1 MGKLFSHYR
10 PIAIFIWL
18 LAVASSL
25 TWNTIDD
32 IREQDSVAHKTAR
45 AFFEQIMAA
54 RRWNLAHGGV
64 YVYTSEN
71 SAPNPYLPKERQTIQ
86 DSTGQRLT
94 LLNPAYM
101 TRQISEIS
109 KQKGQI
115 QFHITSLDPL
125 GSENS
130 PYPWEI
136 PWLQSFN
143 RGAPEQGAFIKENG
157 EKIFRYMAPLTFADS
172 CLPCHTAPA
181 NTNDIRGAI
190 SVSIPIP
197 FQKSFWPLILSHL
210 FAAITGIAFILFFG
224 RRLSES
230 RRDILQSNRQLAREI
245 EERKETE
252 KELIS
257 IKENLEKIV
266 TNRTA
271 ELQETNTILD
281 TRVKEQQRIEAAL
294 VSINDE
300 FIQIFNSAPDG
311 MHVIDRNYNVI
322 RVNQAYCQLVGK
334 KLNEIQGHK
343 CYEVF
348 TGKLCHT
355 ESCPLTRIINGV
367 ERVEV
372 EARKTRA
379 NGEVIPCI
387 VTATPF
393 REPGG
398 KLTGIIEVTRDISNW
413 KKIEDSLSA
422 TAANL
427 RLRNAELEDFAH
439 VISHDLQEPLML
451 IQAFSERIQ
460 KKCAEKLPQK
470 GHDYL
475 NQIESSTQRM
485 KNLIDGLLLYS
496 RVSSQAVP
504 FEKVNLVEIINSVL
518 DDLAMRIEKY
528 DASISVD
535 QNLASIEAD
544 PVQMRQLFQ
553 NIIGNSLKYHHEK
566 RKPEISVHHQAF
578 SDDAHNR
585 QYIRICIKDNG
596 IGFDTKHQKKIFD
609 IFQRLH
615 TRQQFQGTGI
625 GLSICK
631 KIIERHGGT
640 IHAEGIPG
648 LGSTFTI
655 TLPLHQPKPDEKKT
669 KSNTLVDIIINRR

>member
-1 MGKLFSHYR
+1 MGRLFSHYR
-10 PIAIFIWL
+10 PIAIGIWL
-18 LAVASSL
+18 LAVAASL
-25 TWNTIDD
+25 AWNTIDD
-32 IREQDSVAHKTAR
+32 VREQDSVAHKTAR

-54 RRWNLAHGGV
+54 RRWNLVHGGV
-64 YVYTSEN
+64 YVYTAKASP
-71 SAPNPYLPKERQTIQ
+71 PNPYLPKEQRTIQ
-86 DSTGQRLT
+86 DNTGRSLT
-94 LLNPAYM
+94 LVNPAYM
-101 TRQISEIS
+101 TRQIAEIS
-109 KQKGQI
+109 NQKGQI
-115 QFHITSLDPL
+115 QFHITSLEPL
-125 GSENS
+125 RAENS

-136 PWLQSFN
+136 PWLQSFKQ
-143 RGAPEQGAFIKENG
+143 GATEQGTFVKEDG
-157 EKIFRYMAPLTFADS
+157 KKIFRYMAPLKFVDS
-172 CLPCHTAPA
+172 CLPCHTASIEKY
-181 NTNDIRGAI
+181 NTRGAI

-197 FQKSFWPLILSHL
+197 FHKSLWPLILSHL
-210 FAAITGIAFILFFG
+210 FAALTGIAFILFFG

-230 RRDILQSNRQLAREI
+230 RRAILKSNRQLAREI

-252 KELIS
+252 RELIS

-266 TNRTA
+266 ANRTA
-271 ELQETNTILD
+271 ELQETNTTLD
-281 TRVKEQQRIEAAL
+281 TRIQEQQRIEAAL

-334 KLNEIQGHK
+334 KLSEIQGHK

-348 TGKLCHT
+348 SGKNCHT
-355 ESCPLTRIINGV
+355 EECPLTRIINGA

-372 EARKTRA
+372 EADKSRA
-379 NGEVIPCI
+379 NGDIIPCI
-387 VTATPF
+387 ITATPF

-413 KKIEDSLSA
+413 KKIENSLSA

-460 KKCAEKLPQK
+460 KKCAKELPQK
-470 GHDYL
+470 GQDYL
-475 NQIESSTQRM
+475 KQIESSTQRM
-485 KNLIDGLLLYS
+485 KSLIDGLLLYS

-504 FEKVNLVEIINSVL
+504 FENVNLADIINSVL
-518 DDLAMRIEKY
+518 DDLAMKIEKY
-528 DASISVD
+528 GASITVD
-535 QNLASIEAD
+535 QNMASIEAD

-553 NIIGNSLKYHHEK
+553 NIIGNSLKYHHEN
-566 RKPEISVHHQAF
+566 RKPEISVHQQDF
-578 SDDAHNR
+578 SDKSHNHR
-585 QYIRICIKDNG
+585 YIRICIKDNG
-596 IGFDTKHQKKIFD
+596 IGFDTKYQKKIFD

-631 KIIERHGGT
+631 KIVERHRGS
-640 IHAEGIPG
+640 IYAEGIPG
-648 LGSTFTI
+648 VGSTFTI
-655 TLPLHQPKPDEKKT
+655 TLPLHQPTHNEEKT
-669 KSNTLVDIIINRR
+669 KSNALIDIIISRR